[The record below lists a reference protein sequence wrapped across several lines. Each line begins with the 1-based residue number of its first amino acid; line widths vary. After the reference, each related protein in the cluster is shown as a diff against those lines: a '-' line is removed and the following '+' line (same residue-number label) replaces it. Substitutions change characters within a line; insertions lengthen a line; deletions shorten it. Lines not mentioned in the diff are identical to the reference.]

1 VSRRALIPLNILA
14 VGTEPTGNNVGDLYY
29 NTDERN
35 VYVFDGVQW
44 LEILANASAEII
56 EGGDEEGGSDS
67 YTATADGGN
76 ELGGSDVYTM
86 AYEGGGVI

>member
-1 VSRRALIPLNILA
+1 MSRRALIPLNILA

>member
-1 VSRRALIPLNILA
+1 MSRRALIPLNILA

-29 NTDERN
+29 NIDERN

>member
-1 VSRRALIPLNILA
+1 VSRRALIPINILA